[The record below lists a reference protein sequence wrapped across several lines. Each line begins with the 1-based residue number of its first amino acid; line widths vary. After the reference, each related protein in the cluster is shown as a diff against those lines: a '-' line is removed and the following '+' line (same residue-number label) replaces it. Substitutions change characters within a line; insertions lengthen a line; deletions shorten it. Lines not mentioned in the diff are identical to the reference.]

1 VPTEAE
7 TINATVTNIIDRDTA
22 YNSFL
27 KLPSAGLRGSNG
39 KNISRIGNGAYLWAR
54 SPAST
59 DGEFDAR
66 YFMADGKAR
75 NRNDGSGFY
84 PINRTYGL
92 SIRCIQRKN

>member
-59 DGEFDAR
+59 RSIIFVTVALIVSASVGTPKPDGQ
-66 YFMADGKAR
+66 MLLIPLKA
-75 NRNDGSGFY
+75 
-84 PINRTYGL
+84 
-92 SIRCIQRKN
+92 